1 MIEFTIQELFPRFL
15 LNDKNGY
22 AIAKATEAALRY
34 MCAAVDAGLKCVVDY
49 DAMPEWRLDEMA
61 WEYNCLYDY
70 RGTLEEK
77 RRWIAE
83 AAPIYNVYGTAQAI
97 IKYLYGVFD
106 SVEVEEASGYG
117 GDPYHFRVTVSGEVT
132 ESKAQWAY
140 KAIASAKNTRSVLDS
155 MGVGGYARITVHG
168 EAQEY
173 ARVRFPLCGEFLAGE
188 WPQS

>member
-1 MIEFTIQELFPRFL
+1 M
-15 LNDKNGY
+15 
-22 AIAKATEAALRY
+22 AKAIEAALKY
-34 MCAAVDAGLKCVVDY
+34 FAGTVASAY
-49 DAMPEWRLDEMA
+49 DRFGNVEQMPEKRLDELA

-70 RGTLEEK
+70 SGTLEEK